1 MARLDDDA
9 LSWGGDDDPTLD
21 VGVPATPPPTG
32 LPKGYTA
39 VGRGSEATVSTPAG
53 ATPDADATPGTA
65 AASARA
71 ASAGATAAGSP
82 AVSAAAA
89 SPAAG
94 APAGNATL
102 VSLGVLGGIYLL
114 LAVGWFIGGSRLQFV
129 AQLFLDST
137 GYVVTWGL
145 AVLAPVIWFGTV
157 FFLTRGGR
165 TWVRMLLLIVGAI
178 VLLPWPFL
186 LVGVGA

>member
-1 MARLDDDA
+1 MARPDDDA

-21 VGVPATPPPTG
+21 VGVPATPPPAT
-32 LPKGYTA
+32 LPKGYSA
-39 VGRGSEATVSTPAG
+39 VGRGSE
-53 ATPDADATPGTA
+53 D
-65 AASARA
+65 AASSSRDSVTSPRSDTDA
-71 ASAGATAAGSP
+71 AEA
-82 AVSAAAA
+82 
-89 SPAAG
+89 
-94 APAGNATL
+94 APAGNVTL

-129 AQLFLDST
+129 AQLFLNST
-137 GYVVTWGL
+137 GYVVTWAI
-145 AVLAPVIWFGTV
+145 AVLAPAIWFGTV

-165 TWVRMLLLIVGAI
+165 PWVRMLLLIVGAI